1 MRNIE
6 ELKRWYKDYPNI
18 DFITTSD
25 GQVFA
30 CDRNTW
36 NGYTYASAWQLDEN
50 WNVVNEK
57 ELNEGEN

>member
-30 CDRNTW
+30 CDRTTW
-36 NGYTYASAWQLDEN
+36 NGYKYFSAWQLDDN
-50 WNVVNEK
+50 WNVVNERD
-57 ELNEGEN
+57 LCV